1 MTQKQPPLRKFK
13 NGWNKQPLAI
23 AKWKQ
28 RALNMGR
35 GDEDMEQ
42 AENSSKGESWL
53 HEQSFITDS
62 EYAEVLSI
70 KLHDDKYLKEL
81 ISKTLFSRRKQSK
94 KQFLYEPSTPRFDR
108 RPERKKKEADKHKL
122 SLPYIP
128 KSRSLMRQS
137 HD

>member
-1 MTQKQPPLRKFK
+1 MSHKQPPLRKFK
-13 NGWNKQPLAI
+13 NGWDKQPPAI

-35 GDEDMEQ
+35 NDEE
-42 AENSSKGESWL
+42 AEHQDNESKGESWL
-53 HEQSFITDS
+53 YEQSFITDS
-62 EYAEVLSI
+62 DYAEVLNI
-70 KLHDDKYLKEL
+70 KLQDDKYLKEL
-81 ISKTLFSRRKQSK
+81 ISQTLFTRRKQSK

-108 RPERKKKEADKHKL
+108 RPERKKKEADKYKL